1 MNWFTIADPAVK
13 RVVDFQKWFEK
24 RLDDAIQAAEKDR
37 PKSITYDENEIKN
50 DKMEDDKKE
59 QPEKIVKPIIKDLV
73 EKAVSSGD
81 PNGAKI
87 SSWGRI
93 KPLRF
98 QSFTSLM
105 ADLYQDINRVS
116 SFSRCLN
123 GTFPWRKCSV
133 NGLGRLTQRRRF
145 VFITLLIWVNIPNIL
160 MEKYFQGN
168 VPLRNLLN
176 EDTQFMY

>member
-1 MNWFTIADPAVK
+1 MLFIADPAVK

-37 PKSITYDENEIKN
+37 PKTITYEEGIEESNKNKNEIKN
-50 DKMEDDKKE
+50 GKMEDNNNKKE

-105 ADLYQDINRVS
+105 ADLYQDLNRVS

-123 GTFPWRKCSV
+123 GTFP
-133 NGLGRLTQRRRF
+133 
-145 VFITLLIWVNIPNIL
+145 
-160 MEKYFQGN
+160 
-168 VPLRNLLN
+168 
-176 EDTQFMY
+176 

>member
-1 MNWFTIADPAVK
+1 MLFIADPAVK

-37 PKSITYDENEIKN
+37 PKTITYEEGIEESNKNKNEIKN
-50 DKMEDDKKE
+50 GKMEDNNNKKE

-105 ADLYQDINRVS
+105 VDLYQDINRVS

-123 GTFPWRKCSV
+123 GTFP
-133 NGLGRLTQRRRF
+133 
-145 VFITLLIWVNIPNIL
+145 
-160 MEKYFQGN
+160 
-168 VPLRNLLN
+168 
-176 EDTQFMY
+176 

>member
-1 MNWFTIADPAVK
+1 MLFIADPAVK

-37 PKSITYDENEIKN
+37 PKTITYEEVIEESNKNKNEIKN
-50 DKMEDDKKE
+50 DKMEDKKE
-59 QPEKIVKPIIKDLV
+59 PEKIVKPIIKDLV

-116 SFSRCLN
+116 SFSRGLN
-123 GTFPWRKCSV
+123 GTFP
-133 NGLGRLTQRRRF
+133 
-145 VFITLLIWVNIPNIL
+145 
-160 MEKYFQGN
+160 
-168 VPLRNLLN
+168 
-176 EDTQFMY
+176 

>member
-1 MNWFTIADPAVK
+1 MLFIADPAVK

-37 PKSITYDENEIKN
+37 PKTITYEEGIEESNKNKNEIKN
-50 DKMEDDKKE
+50 GKMEDNNNKKE

-93 KPLRF
+93 KPL
-98 QSFTSLM
+98 SALSLINNSGEM
-105 ADLYQDINRVS
+105 EKDLEEEKKKVQA
-116 SFSRCLN
+116 
-123 GTFPWRKCSV
+123 
-133 NGLGRLTQRRRF
+133 LTQKLDS
-145 VFITLLIWVNIPNIL
+145 IQKEIDKL
-160 MEKYFQGN
+160 EG
-168 VPLRNLLN
+168 
-176 EDTQFMY
+176 

>member
-1 MNWFTIADPAVK
+1 MLFIADPAVK

-37 PKSITYDENEIKN
+37 PKTITYEEGIEESNKNKNENKN
-50 DKMEDDKKE
+50 DKMEDNNKKE

-105 ADLYQDINRVS
+105 ADLYQYINRVS
-116 SFSRCLN
+116 SYSRCLN
-123 GTFPWRKCSV
+123 GTFP
-133 NGLGRLTQRRRF
+133 
-145 VFITLLIWVNIPNIL
+145 
-160 MEKYFQGN
+160 
-168 VPLRNLLN
+168 
-176 EDTQFMY
+176 